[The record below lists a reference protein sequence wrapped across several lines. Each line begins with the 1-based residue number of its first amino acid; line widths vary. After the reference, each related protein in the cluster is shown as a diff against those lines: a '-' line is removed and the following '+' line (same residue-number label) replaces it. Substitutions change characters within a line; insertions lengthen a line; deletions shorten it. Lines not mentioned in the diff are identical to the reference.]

1 MSAIFDQTMINGM
14 ALANRLVRSA
24 TWEAMCDDD
33 GRPTDR
39 LTDFYCDL
47 ARGGVGLVVT
57 GYTFVSPEGKQ
68 LHGKMGIHTDGFE
81 DNYRKM
87 TSAVHD
93 AGGKIALQLV
103 HAGGQTDTANAGRQP
118 LAPSAVEVDQF
129 PEVPAE
135 MSKDDINNIIEAFG
149 AAARRAKDWGF
160 DAVQFHGGHG
170 YLITQFLSPLTNRRT
185 DEYGGSIENRTR
197 FAMEVYQKVR
207 DTVGSDFPVMI
218 KLNGADNLEGGLEID
233 DAVFAAGKLSEAG
246 IDAIEVT
253 VGTPASGALGPVRTN
268 IDAPENEAYNMDLA
282 RQIREAVSC
291 PVMVVGGFRSPG
303 VAETAIKED
312 RVDYIAMSRPFI
324 REPGLGNRWEEGD
337 LATAKCISCNGCF
350 VAGLKEGGIYCVVEK
365 KEQEEKSQDI

>member
-1 MSAIFDQTMINGM
+1 MSVIFEQTMINGM
-14 ALANRLVRSA
+14 AVSNRLVRSA

-39 LTDFYCDL
+39 LTDLYCDL
-47 ARGGVGLVVT
+47 AQGGVGLIVT

-68 LHGKMGIHTDGFE
+68 LHGKMGIHTDSFE
-81 DNYRKM
+81 DDYRKM

-149 AAARRAKDWGF
+149 EAARRAKDWGF

-170 YLITQFLSPLTNRRT
+170 YLITQFLSPLTNQRT
-185 DEYGGSIENRTR
+185 DEYGGSVENRSR
-197 FAMEVYQKVR
+197 FAMEVYHKVR

-233 DAVFAAGKLSEAG
+233 DAVYAAGKLSEAG

-303 VAETAIKED
+303 VAEAAISED
-312 RVDYIAMSRPFI
+312 RVDYITMSRPFI
-324 REPGLGNRWEEGD
+324 REPGLGNRWLEGN
-337 LATAKCISCNGCF
+337 LATATCISCNGCF

-365 KEQEEKSQDI
+365 KEQEEKE